1 MIKNI
6 IFDWSGVIIDN
17 TNNVYLAV
25 MGFWHRFGLEPITF
39 EQFRQE
45 FKLPVMDFHDK
56 YLLSK
61 VSFEEQKDIFTEEY
75 AKLQKAGPY
84 NYIVDLLGRLKEIG
98 FKMAVIS
105 SDPAVHLRQAM
116 NDYGMDDIFID
127 IKTDLHNKK
136 EALAEV
142 IRNNNFQPEET
153 LFIGDT
159 THEIEVG
166 KELGIKTAGVTWGI
180 QLEDK
185 LRSANPD
192 FIFHNLEEMEKTILG
207 E

>member
-6 IFDWSGVIIDN
+6 IFDWSGVISDN
-17 TNNVYLAV
+17 TYNVYLSA
-25 MGFWHRFGLEPITF
+25 MGVLKRFNINSISF
-39 EQFRQE
+39 DQFRE
-45 FKLPVMDFHDK
+45 K
-56 YLLSK
+56 
-61 VSFEEQKDIFTEEY
+61 FEVPFMNFYNYFVPNLNFNEEKAIYNEEY
-75 AKLQKAGPY
+75 GKLEKAKSY
-84 NYIVDLLGRLKEIG
+84 SSIVDLIKKFKGRSI
-98 FKMAVIS
+98 KMVVIS
-105 SDPAVHLRQAM
+105 SEPAEYLNEALE
-116 NDYGMDDIFID
+116 DFGLKDTFID

-142 IRNNNFQPEET
+142 LDNNNFKPEET

-185 LRSANPD
+185 LKSANPD
-192 FIFHNLEEMEKTILG
+192 FIFHNIEEMESVLLEK
-207 E
+207 